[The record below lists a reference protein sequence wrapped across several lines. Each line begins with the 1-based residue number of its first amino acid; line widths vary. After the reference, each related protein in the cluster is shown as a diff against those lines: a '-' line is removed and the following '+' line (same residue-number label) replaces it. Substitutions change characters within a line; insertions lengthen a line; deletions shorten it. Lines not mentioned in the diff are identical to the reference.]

1 MLIDLNKICHF
12 FEKIGGY
19 FQHLPLEVLHEIYKY
34 KIILE
39 RRERKQIQELFNHKK
54 ININII
60 NIILR
65 QKSEIRKC
73 RLYALKMI
81 KEYNKNGEE
90 FVQDT
95 NKSLNILTK
104 KIFAEK
110 FDIDLKFNSNS
121 KNSKN
126 INSKNIKMNNPFM
139 VVTKE
144 WLVKFAEKINK

>member
-1 MLIDLNKICHF
+1 
-12 FEKIGGY
+12 
-19 FQHLPLEVLHEIYKY
+19 
-34 KIILE
+34 
-39 RRERKQIQELFNHKK
+39 
-54 ININII
+54 
-60 NIILR
+60 
-65 QKSEIRKC
+65 
-73 RLYALKMI
+73 MI

-144 WLVKFAEKINK
+144 WLVKFIRT